1 MKRVIRINV
10 EGATNTCGI
19 SAVPTFDDT
28 IEYNAEHLSKNDSE
42 EEIGAS
48 TVMLKEIMYEK
59 GNKSLR

>member
-19 SAVPTFDDT
+19 SAAPAVDDA
-28 IEYNAEHLSKNDSE
+28 IEYNAMHLSKNDNE
-42 EEIGAS
+42 EEIEAS